1 MYLKI
6 TVSQAASDVALRK
19 AGLFSAEREQVKSEG
34 LPQGTNNSYGAKE
47 FAN

>member
-6 TVSQAASDVALRK
+6 TVSQAASDR
-19 AGLFSAEREQVKSEG
+19 LFSAEREQVKSEG
-34 LPQGTNNSYGAKE
+34 LPQGTNNSYGAKG